1 VTTTSEMSAGHSP
14 PLSAGRQFAALLVI
28 AGALILDVSSLAVIN
43 AALPVIGTDF
53 GIDGSILQWTM
64 TSYAV
69 VFAGFLLFG
78 GRAAD
83 VLGRRLIFC
92 VGIGLVASAALL
104 GALAPNVELLITA
117 RVVQGIGAALSGPA
131 ALALLTEVFPA
142 GPARNRA
149 MGIYGA
155 TGAASF
161 SGGLIVGGILTQA
174 FGWRSVFVF
183 SLIGG
188 VIVLVLGRLALPAS
202 RRRNRPLDIPG
213 AISVTLGL
221 ALLVFGLSR
230 GNEEG
235 WTAFGTLGPLVAAVA
250 FLGAFLWWENKTAE
264 PLMPLRIF
272 RGAPVQAGA
281 LAAFVHYAAVI
292 ALLFFAP
299 LYMQNHLGYTPLES
313 GLAIVP
319 MGLIVIVVST
329 VTGRLLA
336 KYGQRV
342 FLVWGM
348 PFIGLGILTW
358 VWASESASYWE
369 LLPGIILMSIGEG
382 TTFPALTAAS
392 LTDVPQEQHGVASAV
407 NVTAQQIGSSVGVAA
422 LVAIAAGAT
431 VGTGPAAEVGGYH
444 VAYIA
449 AAALTVVGSVLLAII
464 MRKHGRTSASAPEP
478 AALAVDAPVP
488 ANLSGSAKLSGEVG

>member
-1 VTTTSEMSAGHSP
+1 VTTTSEQRAGHSP
-14 PLSAGRQFAALLVI
+14 PLSARRQFAALLVI
-28 AGALILDVSSLAVIN
+28 AGAIILDVSSLAVIN

-53 GIDGSILQWTM
+53 GVNGSTLQWTM

-83 VLGRRLIFC
+83 VLGRRLVFC
-92 VGIGLVASAALL
+92 TGIALVTLAALV
-104 GALAPNVELLITA
+104 GALAPNIELLIVA

-131 ALALLTEVFPA
+131 ALALLTEVFA
-142 GPARNRA
+142 EGAARNRA

-183 SLIGG
+183 SLVGG
-188 VIVLVLGRLALPAS
+188 LIVLTLGRLSLPAN

-230 GNEEG
+230 GNEVG
-235 WTAFGTLGPLVAAVA
+235 WGSVGALAPLIAAVV
-250 FLGAFLWWENKTAE
+250 FLAAFLWWEKTTAE
-264 PLMPLRIF
+264 PLMPLGLF
-272 RGAPVQAGA
+272 RSAPVQAGA

-299 LYMQNHLGYTPLES
+299 LYMQNNLGYTPLES
-313 GLAIVP
+313 GLAIMP

-336 KYGQRV
+336 RFGQRV
-342 FLVWGM
+342 FLVYGM

-358 VWASESASYWE
+358 VWAGDSASYWQ
-369 LLPGIILMSIGEG
+369 LLPGIVLMSIGEG

-392 LTDVPQEQHGVASAV
+392 LTDVPQAQHGVASAV
-407 NVTAQQIGSSVGVAA
+407 NVTAQQIGSSIGVAA
-422 LVAIAAGAT
+422 LVAIAAAAT
-431 VGTGPAAEVGGYH
+431 VGPGSAAQVDGYH

-449 AAALTVVGSVLLAII
+449 AAVLTAVGSVALAVI
-464 MRKHGRTSASAPEP
+464 MRKHGRASAPEP
-478 AALAVDAPVP
+478 ALDAPIT
-488 ANLSGSAKLSGEVG
+488 AKLSGEVG